1 MENKVIVT
9 LVDHTSNKSTD
20 LELDLDIT
28 ALELYYGLEEAF
40 NWGTAGTDIQNCY
53 LAAENPIALLRG
65 NKKLG
70 EYGIR
75 NGTILHYIRRQR

>member
-1 MENKVIVT
+1 MDNKVIVT
-9 LVDHTSNKSTD
+9 LYDHTSDKATD

-28 ALELYYGLEEAF
+28 ALELFYGLDEAF
-40 NWGTAGTDIQNCY
+40 GWGSAGGDIQNCY

-70 EYGIR
+70 EFGIR
-75 NGTILHYIRRQR
+75 NGSILHYIRRQR

>member
-1 MENKVIVT
+1 MDNKVIVT
-9 LVDHTSNKSTD
+9 LIDHTNNRSVD

-28 ALELYYGLEEAF
+28 ALELFYGLDEAY
-40 NWGTAGTDIQNCY
+40 NWGCAGTDIQNCY

-65 NKKLG
+65 NKKLR

-75 NGTILHYIRRQR
+75 NGTILHYNTRQR

>member
-9 LVDHTSNKSTD
+9 LYDHTSNRSVD
-20 LELDLDIT
+20 LELDLEIT
-28 ALELYYGLEEAF
+28 ALELFYGLDEAF
-40 NWGTAGTDIQNCY
+40 NWGCATADIQNCY
-53 LAAENPIALLRG
+53 LAAENTIALLRG